1 MSFRSLLAAFVY
13 AAGALILLYW
23 SVSGF
28 IAGAPKENWAL
39 MIVLP
44 AAWII
49 SFWPAYASLLIAY
62 KIWTIQDTLERVGQ
76 AIKARGVTD
85 EKDLREL
92 EDLGTRLAAKEAG
105 IPEFIARPIIRK
117 LLSRLVREETA
128 IGQGTPA

>member
-28 IAGAPKENWAL
+28 IAGAAKENWAL

-49 SFWPAYASLLIAY
+49 SFWPVYGSLLIAY
-62 KIWTIQDTLERVGQ
+62 KVWTIQDTLERVGE
-76 AIKARGVTD
+76 AIKARGVAHQD
-85 EKDLREL
+85 DLKEL
-92 EDLGTRLAAKEAG
+92 EDVGIKLVSKEAG

-117 LLSRLVREETA
+117 LLARLVREEPA
-128 IGQGTPA
+128 IGHGTPA

>member
-49 SFWPAYASLLIAY
+49 SFWPVYGSLLIAY
-62 KIWTIQDTLERVGQ
+62 KVWTIQDTLERVGE
-76 AIKARGVTD
+76 AIKARGVAD
-85 EKDLREL
+85 RKDLQEL
-92 EDLGTRLAAKEAG
+92 EDVGIKLVSKEAG

-117 LLSRLVREETA
+117 LLARLVREEPA
-128 IGQGTPA
+128 IGHGTPA

>member
-28 IAGAPKENWAL
+28 IAGAPKDSWAL

-49 SFWPAYASLLIAY
+49 SFWPVYASLLIAY
-62 KIWTIQDTLERVGQ
+62 KIWTIQDVLERVGE
-76 AIKARGVTD
+76 AIKARGVAD
-85 EKDLREL
+85 GKDLKEL
-92 EDLGTRLAAKEAG
+92 EDLGTRLAVKESG

-117 LLSRLVREETA
+117 LLARLVREEPA